1 MKIGLLGFGSMGKT
15 HLYCVNNLKYFFEN
29 APFVEIVS
37 VCTRNIEN
45 AKKASEQ
52 HGIPSYTNNEDD
64 VINDKSIDAIDI
76 CTPNIYH
83 YETAK
88 KAILAGKH
96 VYCEKPLAV
105 TYEQAKELSRLA
117 KVHRVKCHMVFNNRF
132 LSPILKAKELIDRG
146 ELGRILSFSCE
157 YHHSSALDVNKTGW
171 KQDRSICGGGVLFD
185 LGSHAVDLIYHLCGK
200 FKTVYGKGQIAF
212 PKRKGVNGRNWRT
225 NADEAFYM
233 LATLKNGAVGNITV
247 SKITTGSNDDLTL
260 EIHGEQGSIRFDLMN
275 PNFLEFYSCKANDG
289 LYGGEKGYTK
299 IECVNRYPSP
309 GGIFPGIKAPIGW
322 LRGHLGNYYSFVD
335 CVVNHKAPYI
345 SFEDGAYVQLV
356 LEKAYASDELGT
368 EMKVEVGGND

>member
-52 HGIPSYTNNEDD
+52 YGIPSYTNNEDD

-117 KVHRVKCHMVFNNRF
+117 KVHRVKCHVVFNNRF

-275 PNFLEFYSCKANDG
+275 PNFLGFYSCKAIDG

-335 CVVNHKAPYI
+335 SVVNHKAPYI